1 MEQDNN
7 KMITQE
13 LRSAVKTIKAAILQS
28 QVPEL
33 PGLKGFS
40 EENIKLMRRFYE
52 TWKDIE
58 TISVVP
64 TTEITN
70 FNIHGRSA
78 NSVVTTDLQKADSE
92 VETIRQWVLF
102 FARRLIR
109 HTWTMCFRTTSNL
122 WEWLHISTCKTD

>member
-1 MEQDNN
+1 MERDNN

-13 LRSAVKTIKAAILQS
+13 LQSAVKTIKAAILQS

-58 TISVVP
+58 NISVV
-64 TTEITN
+64 
-70 FNIHGRSA
+70 G
-78 NSVVTTDLQKADSE
+78 TTDLQKADSE
-92 VETIRQWVLF
+92 AE
-102 FARRLIR
+102 
-109 HTWTMCFRTTSNL
+109 RTAAT
-122 WEWLHISTCKTD
+122 

>member
-13 LRSAVKTIKAAILQS
+13 LQSAVKTIKAAILQS

-58 TISVVP
+58 TISVV
-64 TTEITN
+64 
-70 FNIHGRSA
+70 G
-78 NSVVTTDLQKADSE
+78 TTDLQKADSE
-92 VETIRQWVLF
+92 ADSIRQL
-102 FARRLIR
+102 RLIC
-109 HTWTMCFRTTSNL
+109 TPEPTLLCY
-122 WEWLHISTCKTD
+122 KTKLLIYRLNKRNIL

>member
-1 MEQDNN
+1 MAQDNN

-13 LRSAVKTIKAAILQS
+13 LQSAVKTIKAAILQS

-58 TISVVP
+58 TISAVG

-70 FNIHGRSA
+70 FNTHGHPA
-78 NSVVTTDLQKADSE
+78 NSVVETTELQEADSQE
-92 VETIRQWVLF
+92 D
-102 FARRLIR
+102 AIR
-109 HTWTMCFRTTSNL
+109 HMRGFDPASEDDMDDNGMSRYMENNDEEGW
-122 WEWLHISTCKTD
+122 D